1 MIQAS
6 LNAPNNL
13 MCFVSRDS
21 VAKIE
26 GNDVRLPLSTMG
38 TQDSVQ
44 SVRRA
49 LQLLTSFTPE
59 RTQWSVGD
67 LSRRTGL
74 HKSVVA
80 RLMTTM
86 ASEGF
91 LVQDESN
98 KTYTLGPV
106 VFAIGSVYQPRMI
119 LERVALSAMQ
129 ELATAAGQTCALAI
143 PAGLEC
149 MYVMAVESPGP
160 STMRVTVQP
169 GRRRPYHT
177 SAVGKILLAN
187 MPDQECERI
196 LAHAPLTRLTPFS
209 IASVE
214 ALQAE
219 LADVRRTGVAFSNQ
233 ESVLGVG
240 AVAAAVRNA
249 NGLAIAAISVVF
261 PFHLIQREQRK
272 RITRLTLE
280 AATRVSERVGWHT
293 LANAY
298 GRPKDV

>member
-1 MIQAS
+1 MA
-6 LNAPNNL
+6 
-13 MCFVSRDS
+13 
-21 VAKIE
+21 
-26 GNDVRLPLSTMG
+26 

-86 ASEGF
+86 ASQGF
-91 LVQDESN
+91 LVQDEAN
-98 KTYTLGPV
+98 KTYTVGPE
-106 VFAIGSVYQPRMI
+106 VFAIGSVYEPRMI
-119 LERVALSAMQ
+119 LERVALSAMH
-129 ELATAAGQTCALAI
+129 ELAAAAGQTCALAI

-149 MYVMAVESPGP
+149 MYVLAVENPSP
-160 STMRVTVQP
+160 SMIRVTVQP

-187 MPDQECERI
+187 MPDQEQERI
-196 LAHAPLTRLTPFS
+196 LAHAPLSRLTPFS
-209 IASVE
+209 LASVD
-214 ALQAE
+214 ALQTE
-219 LADVRRTGVAFSNQ
+219 LATVRRAGVAVSNQ

-240 AVAAAVRNA
+240 AIAAAVRNA
-249 NGLAIAAISVVF
+249 NGVAIAAISVVF
-261 PFHLIQREQRK
+261 PFHLVQREQRK

-280 AATRVSERVGWHT
+280 AATRVSERVGWHALT
-293 LANAY
+293 NAY
-298 GRPKDV
+298 GRSKDV